1 MTRVAII
8 VDTMNNP
15 NNNFN
20 NNNNNNNN
28 KVLDF
33 NIIILEKRLT
43 NIHLQPI
50 LDNHQNQLSY
60 SP

>member
-20 NNNNNNNN
+20 NNN
-28 KVLDF
+28 KVSDF

>member
-8 VDTMNNP
+8 VDKMNNH

-20 NNNNNNNN
+20 NNNT
-28 KVLDF
+28 VLYL